1 MGVRKRGLG
10 LGGLELGLESEP
22 LSGVGLSGL
31 GPRLGFVFVFVLVFV
46 ISAVALADEVGEAA
60 FDEVAVFHK

>member
-1 MGVRKRGLG
+1 MKSGFGIGVVVGGAKTGFGLG
-10 LGGLELGLESEP
+10 
-22 LSGVGLSGL
+22 GL

-46 ISAVALADEVGEAA
+46 LAAVALADEVGEAA